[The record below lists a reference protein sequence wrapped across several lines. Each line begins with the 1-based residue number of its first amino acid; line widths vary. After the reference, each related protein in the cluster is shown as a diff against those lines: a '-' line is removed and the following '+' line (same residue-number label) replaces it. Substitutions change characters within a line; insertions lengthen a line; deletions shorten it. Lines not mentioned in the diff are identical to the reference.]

1 MNRVSVE
8 IMLEQDGMDGPITIK
23 TGDVHVTANL
33 TGRRLTR
40 EQIETIAAVAMAAIR
55 RDLAIY
61 QGRPT

>member
-33 TGRRLTR
+33 TGRRLTP
-40 EQIETIAAVAMAAIR
+40 EQVETVATTAAAALR
-55 RDLAIY
+55 RALAIY